1 MSAIYQLVMQQTIVY
16 FSCDFSYTVQRV
28 ATWVYNSSIWLGLCT
43 EEISLSLLVRDF
55 RKHLKQRVRALFPC
69 CCKLHTVG
77 GNTNATIVSTVQQQ
91 QQRRQTTNLPVAVV
105 NSNIL
110 RVTASIGSTYR
121 RGQ

>member
-1 MSAIYQLVMQQTIVY
+1 MSALLQLVMQPLNQY
-16 FSCDFSYTVQRV
+16 FSENFSYILQRIYF
-28 ATWVYNSSIWLGLCT
+28 WVYNCSIWLGLCT

-69 CCKLHTVG
+69 CGNGGTVG

-91 QQRRQTTNLPVAVV
+91 RRLTTNGVGVV
-105 NSNIL
+105 NSNNL